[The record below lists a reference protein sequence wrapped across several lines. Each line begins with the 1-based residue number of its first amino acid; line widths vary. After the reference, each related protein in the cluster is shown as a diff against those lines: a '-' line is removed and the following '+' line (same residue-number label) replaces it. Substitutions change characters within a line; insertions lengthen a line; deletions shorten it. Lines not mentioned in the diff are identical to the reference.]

1 MAAAQSAPAA
11 ASRGST
17 WIGRNWRL
25 TQASERKRRKRKKRA
40 KWGSTE
46 RVSGSWRTKGN
57 NGVYNLQIDPFAY
70 LTSVLTD
77 FLFLFFLI

>member
-17 WIGRNWRL
+17 WIGLNWRL
-25 TQASERKRRKRKKRA
+25 TQASERKRRKRKKRE

-46 RVSGSWRTKGN
+46 RVSGSWRRKGK
-57 NGVYNLQIDPFAY
+57 I
-70 LTSVLTD
+70 
-77 FLFLFFLI
+77 LIEEQWRERKGLRFRERFEI